1 MTEVGKETENEE
13 LFPEAVFGEKDYLSE
28 VFGLEQHDIR
38 MYSPLTLAYIGDAA
52 YEIVIRTILVR
63 KANMQ
68 VNKLHRHAAGLV
80 KAEKQSAMIEILEP
94 LFTEEEKQIY
104 KRGRNAKSY
113 TKAKN
118 ASTIDYRRA
127 TGFEVSVP
135 ERGLQADDRPD
146 PGRTWRSV
154 RADKIQKIKKKRQ
167 GSGAFEKAKV
177 PTAFG
182 TAEQE

>member
-127 TGFEVSVP
+127 TGFDPRAIAASRSSLVAATSRISTATSRLLPTGRMRRSCKARNNCTWVS
-135 ERGLQADDRPD
+135 
-146 PGRTWRSV
+146 
-154 RADKIQKIKKKRQ
+154 
-167 GSGAFEKAKV
+167 
-177 PTAFG
+177 
-182 TAEQE
+182 

>member
-94 LFTEEEKQIY
+94 LFIKEAEM
-104 KRGRNAKSY
+104 RNPIPRQKMRPR
-113 TKAKN
+113 
-118 ASTIDYRRA
+118 STTA
-127 TGFEVSVP
+127 GQP
-135 ERGLQADDRPD
+135 GLRP
-146 PGRTWRSV
+146 
-154 RADKIQKIKKKRQ
+154 
-167 GSGAFEKAKV
+167 
-177 PTAFG
+177 
-182 TAEQE
+182 

>member
-94 LFTEEEKQIY
+94 LFTEEEKQALVEEI
-104 KRGRNAKSY
+104 
-113 TKAKN
+113 
-118 ASTIDYRRA
+118 
-127 TGFEVSVP
+127 P
-135 ERGLQADDRPD
+135 ADRM
-146 PGRTWRSV
+146 
-154 RADKIQKIKKKRQ
+154 
-167 GSGAFEKAKV
+167 
-177 PTAFG
+177 G
-182 TAEQE
+182 TAQEAGELVVKLLDSPDYLTGQVITMDGGWI